1 MNRFTIDDD
10 CNHHG
15 SMYTRNNVSQQLR
28 GVTLIAATY
37 EGCGQGPISGGI
49 HEQYIAITG

>member
-10 CNHHG
+10 CNHHA
-15 SMYTRNNVSQQLR
+15 SMYTRNNVGQQLR